1 MESDEAVQSTND
13 DASECKKSAVRLGYW
28 NDKFLPVLVRSSER
42 KPPEINRGY
51 FARAEGVTIFIKK
64 FLKAAGPKCQI
75 INFGAGFD
83 TLYWRLKDQEYKFE
97 NFTELDFP
105 SVTARK
111 CYAIK
116 RSKLLL
122 DGLGVKDGEVR
133 LSSTELHG
141 GNYHLVGA
149 DLRNLQDVA
158 LKLSESEVNFQLP
171 TLFLAECVLVYIES
185 GSVTNLLSW
194 LSTQFPL
201 ALFVNYEQVNMTDRF
216 GQIMLENL
224 RARGCPLSGVDS
236 CKSLDSQINRFI
248 SSNWDGARAWTMVEV
263 YAAID
268 GAERERIEKIE
279 LLDEQELLIQLF
291 QHYCI
296 CIAWKGDLF
305 SGISLS
311 DYDD

>member
-28 NDKFLPVLVRSSER
+28 NDRFLPILVRSSER

-51 FARAEGVTIFIKK
+51 FARTEGVAIFIRN
-64 FLKAAGPKCQI
+64 FLKIAGPKCQI

-83 TLYWRLKDQEYKFE
+83 TLYWRLKDQECKFE
-97 NFTELDFP
+97 SFTEVDFP

-116 RSKLLL
+116 RSKVLL
-122 DGLGVKDGEVR
+122 DGLGVTDGEVR

-149 DLRNLQDVA
+149 DIRNLPEVA
-158 LKLSESEVNFQLP
+158 LKLRESEVNFQLP

-185 GSVTNLLSW
+185 TSVSNLLSW
-194 LSTQFPL
+194 LTSQFPL
-201 ALFVNYEQVNMTDRF
+201 SLFVNYEQVNMDDRF
-216 GQIMLENL
+216 GEIMLENL

-248 SSNWDGARAWTMVEV
+248 MTNWDGAKAWTMVEI

-268 GAERERIEKIE
+268 GSERERVEKIE
-279 LLDEQELLIQLF
+279 LLDEQELLTQLF

-296 CIAWKGDLF
+296 CVAWKGDMF
-305 SGISLS
+305 HEISLS
-311 DYDD
+311 EYDD